1 MPEMPLCISSI
12 KTFSP
17 GESRREEVPTFS
29 QPQFFSIPWNGSRAV
44 QQSKILE
51 VTYGAH

>member
-17 GESRREEVPTFS
+17 GESRPEEVPTFS
-29 QPQFFSIPWNGSRAV
+29 QPQFFSIPWNGTKAV
-44 QQSKILE
+44 QQNTILE
-51 VTYGAH
+51 ITYGVH